1 MPQFCN
7 VEFAK
12 MTDIIKHRGI
22 VENIEGSHV
31 RVRIV
36 QTSACSAC
44 SVKGHCNASE
54 SKEKLI
60 DVFDMKASSYRIGEE
75 VMIYGT
81 TSMGMQAVLL
91 AFGIP
96 FLVLLITLFI
106 SMRFTGG
113 DELRSALVALSA
125 LLPYYLIIYVC
136 RNKLSKKFSF
146 TLEPIKNNSPINEFI
161 FRIQKNTYL
170 FNKYGIPFEKEWIN
184 DNSKG
189 IDDFL
194 KYINS

>member
-22 VENIEGSHV
+22 VENIDGSHIQ
-31 RVRIV
+31 VRII

-60 DVFDMKASSYRIGEE
+60 DVYDTKASSCQRGEE
-75 VMIYGT
+75 VMLYGT

-91 AFGIP
+91 AFGVP
-96 FLVLLITLFI
+96 FLVLLITLFVAI
-106 SMRFTGG
+106 RLTDGN
-113 DELRSALVALSA
+113 ELKSALIA
-125 LLPYYLIIYVC
+125 LLALIPYYLIIYVC

-146 TLEPIKNNSPINEFI
+146 TLESIKNN
-161 FRIQKNTYL
+161 
-170 FNKYGIPFEKEWIN
+170 
-184 DNSKG
+184 
-189 IDDFL
+189 
-194 KYINS
+194 

>member
-1 MPQFCN
+1 LPQFCN

-22 VENIEGSHV
+22 VENIDGSHIQ
-31 RVRIV
+31 VRII

-60 DVFDMKASSYRIGEE
+60 DVYDTKASSCQRGEE
-75 VMIYGT
+75 VMLYGT

-91 AFGIP
+91 AFGVP
-96 FLVLLITLFI
+96 FLVLLITLFVAI
-106 SMRFTGG
+106 RLTDGN
-113 DELRSALVALSA
+113 ELKSALIA
-125 LLPYYLIIYVC
+125 LLALIPYYLIIYVC

-146 TLEPIKNNSPINEFI
+146 TLESIKNN
-161 FRIQKNTYL
+161 
-170 FNKYGIPFEKEWIN
+170 
-184 DNSKG
+184 
-189 IDDFL
+189 
-194 KYINS
+194 